1 MDKGLSVLGGGR
13 RWGGGRKPDREARLV
28 ITLVCRQAG
37 VEPDML
43 MHRSRCVAEVAFARQ
58 LAMYLMNVVLQKSMT
73 DVGLLFGRD
82 RTTVRHACAV
92 IEDRREDR
100 GFDEDV
106 NRLEDI
112 INAAIEANRHQVFH
126 AVA

>member
-1 MDKGLSVLGGGR
+1 MEKVAAVLGGGR
-13 RWGGGRKPDREARLV
+13 RWGGGRKPDREALLV

-37 VEPDML
+37 VDADML

-73 DVGLLFGRD
+73 DVGILFGRD

-100 GFDEDV
+100 AFDEGV
-106 NRLEDI
+106 TRLEDI
-112 INAAIEANRHQVFH
+112 INAAIEANRHQVLH